1 MKLEDVVVTIDGKKI
16 AVALSD
22 DDGWY
27 EFTPVE
33 KDDEEAVEAAERAFD
48 TQATYRNALAELGEA
63 NDGRAVD
70 PWDRMIEWL
79 RDQFGDDAVTFK
91 RVAEEGDAG
100 KVY

>member
-16 AVALSD
+16 AVALSEE
-22 DDGWY
+22 DGWY
-27 EFTPVE
+27 EFTPVDR
-33 KDDEEAVEAAERAFD
+33 DDEEASVAADMAND
-48 TQATYRNALAELGEA
+48 AQATYRNALAELGEA
-63 NDGRAVD
+63 NGGRAVD
-70 PWDRMIEWL
+70 PWDRMVEWL